1 MDKLIYDILNY
12 FPTLVLILIVA
23 ATIFTLGK
31 GADILVDQSVIL
43 SVKWGVPKIII
54 GATII
59 SIGTTLPESTVS
71 VMAALKGQSGL
82 ALGNGI
88 GSVIANTGL
97 ILGLAAVLGMIPI
110 DKNLIKRQG
119 LVKIGSIILFL
130 IVTFPLMG
138 ISAGGS
144 VSRIWGVIF
153 LVLLTIYMVF
163 SVKWAKG
170 GPKPVKH
177 ANYEKSVTKGYMD
190 VSNDVYTSEIDIEV
204 PDTDKSVPIV
214 FLKLILGIAIVV
226 ASSKILIQSV
236 EITAMRIGIPESII
250 AATLVAFGTS
260 LPELMMAINSVRRG
274 HGELALGNVI
284 GANILNIL
292 FVVGAAAAVSKGGL
306 EVPINYYFL
315 QFPALLIM
323 GILFLVFTTRKKGYL
338 TKIQGVIFIGTYV
351 IYTILNFVLPF

>member
-12 FPTLVLILIVA
+12 FPTLVLIGIVVV
-23 ATIFTLGK
+23 TIYTLGK

-43 SVKWGVPKIII
+43 SVRWGVPKIII

-97 ILGLAAVLGMIPI
+97 ILGVAALLGRVPI

-119 LVKIGSIILFL
+119 LVKAGSIILFL
-130 IVTFPLMG
+130 AVTFPFLG

-144 VSRIWGVIF
+144 VSRLWGMIF
-153 LVLLTIYMVF
+153 LVLLVVYIIF
-163 SVKWAKG
+163 SVLWSKDG
-170 GPKPVKH
+170 STTSIKPDYKISATKEDKDSH
-177 ANYEKSVTKGYMD
+177 EKIYI
-190 VSNDVYTSEIDIEV
+190 SENIIDI
-204 PDTDKSVPIV
+204 PDTDKNIV
-214 FLKLILGIAIVV
+214 IIFLKLFLGVAVVV

-236 EITAMRIGIPESII
+236 EITAMRVGIPESII
-250 AATLVAFGTS
+250 AATLIAFGTS

-292 FVVGAAAAVSKGGL
+292 FVIGAAAAVSKGGL
-306 EVPINYYFL
+306 EVPVNYYYL
-315 QFPALLIM
+315 QFPALLLM
-323 GILFLVFTTRKKGYL
+323 GILFLVFSANKKGYL
-338 TKIQGVIFIGTYV
+338 SKTQGVIFIGTYAV
-351 IYTILNFVLPF
+351 YTVLNFVLPF